1 MTNEERDECERMSR
15 VYRSFDIC
23 FFFESGYY
31 NASVYMYVSEGDI
44 IIYDEAYAR
53 IRSRVVRFKYRD

>member
-1 MTNEERDECERMSR
+1 M
-15 VYRSFDIC
+15 RSATSVSACRAFIAVSIFV
-23 FFFESGYY
+23 FFLESGYY
-31 NASVYMYVSEGDI
+31 NANVYMCVSEGD

>member
-1 MTNEERDECERMSR
+1 MSACR
-15 VYRSFDIC
+15 AFIAVSIFV
-23 FFFESGYY
+23 FFLESGYY
-31 NASVYMYVSEGDI
+31 NANVYMCVSEGD